1 MTITLNAFQKQRRD
15 TASNWTSN
23 NPTLLAGEWG
33 YETDTKKFKI
43 GDGSTAWQSLDYVPI
58 PDTNRLLTGNLTV
71 GGNFTVNGTQTVIDS
86 QTLQVED
93 KNIEIGKVSTPSDT
107 TADGGGITLKAASD
121 KTITWSNANDSWD
134 FNQNIN
140 AASTYAYRIN
150 NVSVLNATT
159 LGSSVVNSSLT
170 SLGTIA
176 TGVWQGTAIGSS
188 YMTAGSTTV
197 VGAVQLTDSA
207 SSTSTTTAATPNAV
221 KTAKDAADAAQTT
234 ANAALPK
241 AGGLNSGNI
250 TCAGTETVDG
260 RDLSVDGAKLDG
272 IEASADVTD
281 ATNVNAAGAIMESDV
296 DAKGDLLAGTA
307 DNTVA
312 RLPVGTNGYVLKADS
327 STTTGLAWAVDAGG
341 IPTSGGSFTGDV
353 TLANQSDLKFAEATA
368 NGSNTV
374 GFQAPA
380 SVASNILWTLPST
393 DAAVSGYALVSDGS
407 GTLSWSQAG
416 GGAKGGG
423 GEAIFHESENTMD
436 NDYTIS
442 TNNNAV
448 VPSPLTINA
457 TLTINSPSV
466 VTFV

>member
-71 GGNFTVNGTQTVIDS
+71 GGNFTVNGTTTTIDTT
-86 QTLQVED
+86 TLTVED
-93 KNIEIGKVSTPSDT
+93 KNIEIGKVSSPSDT

-140 AASTYAYRIN
+140 AASTYAYKIN

-159 LGSSVVNSSLT
+159 LGSTVVGSSLT
-170 SLGTIA
+170 SVGTIA
-176 TGVWQGTAIGSS
+176 TGVWQGTAIGSA
-188 YMTAGSTTV
+188 YMTAGTTSV

-241 AGGLNSGNI
+241 AGGDMTGNI
-250 TCAGTETVDG
+250 VLDNDKEVRFNEADSNGSAYVG
-260 RDLSVDGAKLDG
+260 IKGA
-272 IEASADVTD
+272 TD
-281 ATNVNAAGAIMESDV
+281 KGSESSYTISLPAAAP
-296 DAKGDLLAGTA
+296 TA
-307 DNTVA
+307 NQI
-312 RLPVGTNGYVLKADS
+312 LKADA
-327 STTTGLAWAVDAGG
+327 STPTTLTWATDSGG

-380 SVASNILWTLPST
+380 SVASNILWTLPAT

-416 GGAKGGG
+416 GGAKGGS
-423 GEAIFHESENTMD
+423 GEQIFHESENQMD

-442 TNNNAV
+442 TNHNAV

-457 TLTINSPSV
+457 TLTVPPNSV
-466 VTFV
+466 CTFV

>member
-71 GGNFTVNGTQTVIDS
+71 GGNFTVNGTTTTIDTT
-86 QTLQVED
+86 TLTVED
-93 KNIEIGKVSTPSDT
+93 KNIEIGKVSSPSDT

-140 AASTYAYRIN
+140 AASTYSYKIN

-176 TGVWQGTAIGSS
+176 TGVWQGTAIGSA
-188 YMTAGSTTV
+188 YMTAGTTSV
-197 VGAVQLTDSA
+197 VGAVQLTDST

-241 AGGLNSGNI
+241 AGGDMTGNI
-250 TCAGTETVDG
+250 VLDNDKEVRFNEADSNGSAYVG
-260 RDLSVDGAKLDG
+260 IKGA
-272 IEASADVTD
+272 TD
-281 ATNVNAAGAIMESDV
+281 KGSESSYTISLPAAAP
-296 DAKGDLLAGTA
+296 TA
-307 DNTVA
+307 NQI
-312 RLPVGTNGYVLKADS
+312 LKADA
-327 STTTGLAWAVDAGG
+327 STPTTLTWSEDTGG

-380 SVASNILWTLPST
+380 SVASNILWTLPAT
-393 DAAVSGYALVSDGS
+393 DAAVSGYALVSNGS
-407 GTLSWSQAG
+407 GTLSWAAAG
-416 GGAKGGG
+416 GSGTTGGG
-423 GEAIFHESENTMD
+423 SDELFLETDQDMTQ
-436 NDYTIS
+436 DYQLTANKNAMTIS
-442 TNNNAV
+442 PVINSGVTLT
-448 VPSPLTINA
+448 VPSGAILVI
-457 TLTINSPSV
+457 L
-466 VTFV
+466 

>member
-1 MTITLNAFQKQRRD
+1 MTITLPALQQQRRD

-33 YETDTKKFKI
+33 IETDTKKFKI
-43 GDGSTAWQSLDYVPI
+43 GDGTTAWQSLDYVPI
-58 PDTNRLLTGNLTV
+58 PDTNRLLAGNLTV
-71 GGNFTVNGTQTVIDS
+71 GGNFTVNGTTTTIDTT
-86 QTLQVED
+86 TLTVED
-93 KNIEIGKVSTPSDT
+93 KNIEIGKVSSPSDT

-140 AASTYAYRIN
+140 AASTYAYKIN

-170 SLGTIA
+170 SVGTIA
-176 TGVWQGTAIGSS
+176 TGVWQGTAIGSA
-188 YMTAGSTTV
+188 YMTAGTTSV

-241 AGGLNSGNI
+241 AGGDITGNI
-250 TCAGTETVDG
+250 VLDNDKEVRFNEADSNGSAYVG
-260 RDLSVDGAKLDG
+260 IKGA
-272 IEASADVTD
+272 TD
-281 ATNVNAAGAIMESDV
+281 KGSESSYTISLPAAAP
-296 DAKGDLLAGTA
+296 TA
-307 DNTVA
+307 NQI
-312 RLPVGTNGYVLKADS
+312 LKADA
-327 STTTGLAWAVDAGG
+327 STPTTLTWSADTGG

-380 SVASNILWTLPST
+380 SVASNILWTLPAT

-416 GGAKGGG
+416 GGAKGGS
-423 GEAIFHESENTMD
+423 GEQIFHESENQMD
-436 NDYTIS
+436 NNYTIS
-442 TNNNAV
+442 TNHNAV

-457 TLTINSPSV
+457 TLTIPSGSV

>member
-1 MTITLNAFQKQRRD
+1 MTITLNAFQQQRRD
-15 TASNWTSN
+15 TASNWASN
-23 NPTLLAGEWG
+23 NPTLLAGEWA
-33 YETDTKKFKI
+33 YETDNKKFKI
-43 GDGSTAWQSLDYVPI
+43 GDGTTAYNSLDYVPI
-58 PDTNRLLTGNLTV
+58 PDTNRLLAGNLTV
-71 GGNFTVNGTQTVIDS
+71 GGNFTVNGTSTTIDTT
-86 QTLQVED
+86 TLTVED
-93 KNIEIGKVSTPSDT
+93 KNIEIGKVSSPSDT

-140 AASTYAYRIN
+140 AASTYAYKIN

-159 LGSSVVNSSLT
+159 LGSSVVGSSLT
-170 SLGTIA
+170 SVGTIA
-176 TGVWQGTAIGSS
+176 TGVWQGSVIGSS
-188 YMTAGSTTV
+188 YMTAGTTSV
-197 VGAVQLTDSA
+197 VGAVQLTDSV

-241 AGGLNSGNI
+241 AGGDMTGNI
-250 TCAGTETVDG
+250 VLDNDKEVRFNEADSNGSAYVG
-260 RDLSVDGAKLDG
+260 IKGA
-272 IEASADVTD
+272 TD
-281 ATNVNAAGAIMESDV
+281 KGSESSYTISLPAAAP
-296 DAKGDLLAGTA
+296 TA
-307 DNTVA
+307 NQI
-312 RLPVGTNGYVLKADS
+312 LKADAS
-327 STTTGLAWAVDAGG
+327 SPTTLTWATDSGG

-353 TLANQSDLKFAEATA
+353 TLANQSDARFAEATA
-368 NGSNTV
+368 NGSNYV

-380 SVASNILWTLPST
+380 SVASDILWTLPAT

-423 GEAIFHESENTMD
+423 GEQIFHESSNTMN

-442 TNNNAV
+442 TNFNAV
-448 VPSPLTINA
+448 VPSPLTING
-457 TLTINSPSV
+457 TLTVPPNSV